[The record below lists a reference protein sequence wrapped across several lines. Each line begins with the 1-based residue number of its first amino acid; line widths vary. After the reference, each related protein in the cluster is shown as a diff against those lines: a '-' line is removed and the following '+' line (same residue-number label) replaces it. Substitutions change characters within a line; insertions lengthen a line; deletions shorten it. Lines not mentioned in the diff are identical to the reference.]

1 MNGISDLLIL
11 FFFLVLPFA
20 LWVWALVDIL
30 TNEFTGNNKI
40 LWVLV
45 VILIPLIGLLAYFF
59 VGRKQKLHKN

>member
-1 MNGISDLLIL
+1 MNGIADLLIL

-40 LWVLV
+40 LWLLV
-45 VILIPLIGLLAYFF
+45 VILVPLIGLLAYFI
-59 VGRKQKLHKN
+59 VGRKQKLLKN